1 MKYTYFIMK
10 PKSTKTNPRVSSL
23 AIALEKASKKEKAA
37 IWKKVSGILDGP
49 SQNWAE
55 VNIGQLG
62 RLTKDNEIVL
72 VPGKLLA
79 SGVISHP
86 VNVYAFS
93 ASEAAKKQISAAKGH
108 FGKIEDLLSKNPSGS
123 GVRLIR

>member
-1 MKYTYFIMK
+1 MKT
-10 PKSTKTNPRVSSL
+10 KSTKTNPRVSSL
-23 AIALEKASKKEKAA
+23 AMALEKASKKQKAA
-37 IWKKVSGILDGP
+37 IWNEVSGILRSP

-55 VNIGQLG
+55 VNIGQLD

-79 SGVISHP
+79 AGVISHP
-86 VNVYAFS
+86 VDVYAFS
-93 ASEAAKKQISAAKGH
+93 ASESAKKQIAAAKGH
-108 FGKIEDLLSKNPSGS
+108 FGKIEDLLSKNPNGR